1 MQSLW
6 QELHQRGESKSSCED
21 CSRRC
26 LNSLQVAGMHKSSFL
41 RAANAKPLSEALR
54 RAKKLPPQ
62 RLLLHIEELQC
73 TEDAPKEDAQQHQ
86 SQKD

>member
-6 QELHQRGESKSSCED
+6 QELHQRGESESSCED

-41 RAANAKPLSEALR
+41 RAANAKPFPETLR
-54 RAKKLPPQ
+54 GAKKLSPQ
-62 RLLLHIEELQC
+62 GLFLHIEELQRA
-73 TEDAPKEDAQQHQ
+73 EDAFEEDALQF
-86 SQKD
+86 QKD